1 MSSNVI
7 RHDNIIPLVTR
18 QSIASRYHTVSKA
31 INREFWNSTSET
43 AHSLYVGSYGRNT
56 AINTSDIDILIEIPE
71 DEYNRY
77 SYSKGNGQSRL
88 LQAVK
93 NAIETPYSRSD
104 VRADGQVVKIAFS
117 DGMKF
122 EVLPAFPQTSWEG
135 SVSYKYPD
143 TNMGGNW
150 KTTDPKS
157 EQKAMTEKNSSS
169 NGLLCAT
176 CKHIRTIRDE
186 SYSSYHLSGILI
198 DSFVYVAMG
207 GWRFTDGDGGT
218 SSSTKSYEQV
228 LLDYYN
234 QVSLNGMF
242 PPSLSAPGSGMQVDA
257 SNGWD
262 VLGKILNKMV

>member
-1 MSSNVI
+1 MSLKVTKHDNVI
-7 RHDNIIPLVTR
+7 PLETR
-18 QSIASRYHTVSKA
+18 QDISRRYRTVTKA
-31 INREFWNSTSET
+31 INQEFWNSLSET
-43 AHSLYVGSYGRNT
+43 THSLYVGSYGRNT
-56 AINTSDIDILIEIPE
+56 AVNTSDIDILVEIPE
-71 DEYNRY
+71 SEYNRF
-77 SYSKGNGQSRL
+77 SYSRGNGQSRL
-88 LQAVK
+88 LQVVK
-93 NAIETPYSRSD
+93 NAIENTDSRSNI
-104 VRADGQVVKIAFS
+104 RADGQVVKIDFS

-122 EVLPAFPQTSWEG
+122 EVLPAFPLTSWSG
-135 SVSYKYPD
+135 AVTYKYPD

-150 KTTDPKS
+150 RTTDPKS
-157 EQKAMTEKNSSS
+157 EQKAMKDKNISS

-176 CKHIRTIRDE
+176 CKHIRTIRDD

-207 GWRFTDGDGGT
+207 GCHFTDGDGGS

-242 PPSLSAPGSGMQVDA
+242 PPNLSAPGSGMQVDT